1 MKVYDYIIEC
11 KRPNYKWVDL
21 ISQLMLLMAISV
33 FTFSL
38 SVAVMNTRAILILF
52 LIAGM
57 SLWWVYTF
65 NKQKKG
71 NIPFYRTALSLATIG
86 WVLQPQGLWI
96 ALIYFLAVIS
106 EKQVKFP
113 IEIAF
118 DEEEIVFNSFPKK
131 YYYWSD
137 LSNVILKDGMLTID
151 FHSNK
156 LIQKEIE
163 THTSIKTEQ
172 EFNEFC
178 INRLKAESEKS

>member
-1 MKVYDYIIEC
+1 MKVYDYIIVC
-11 KRPNYKWVDL
+11 KRPNYKWIDHT
-21 ISQLMLLMAISV
+21 SQFMLLLAICV

-38 SVAVMNTRAILILF
+38 SVGVMNSRAILLMF

-57 SLWWVYTF
+57 ILWWAYTL

-86 WVLQPQGLWI
+86 WVLQPNGLWI
-96 ALIYFLAVIS
+96 ALVYLLAVIL

-118 DEEEIVFNSFPKK
+118 DEEGIVFNSLPKN
-131 YYYWSD
+131 YFNWSE
-137 LSNVILKDGMLTID
+137 LSNVILKDGILTID

-163 THTSIKTEQ
+163 THSSIKTEQ

-178 INRLKAESEKS
+178 SQNLKAQI